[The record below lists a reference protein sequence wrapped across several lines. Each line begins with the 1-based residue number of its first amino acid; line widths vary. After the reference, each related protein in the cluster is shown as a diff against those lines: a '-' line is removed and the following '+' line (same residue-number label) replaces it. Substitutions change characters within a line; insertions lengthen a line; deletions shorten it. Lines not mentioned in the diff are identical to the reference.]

1 MNKIDNVSAKITVS
15 IEENDYK
22 AKVENDL
29 RTVGKKHK
37 IDGFRPGKVPFG
49 ILKKMFGKQVLL
61 DVVNRE
67 TYDALINY
75 IQDNKI
81 NILGEPIVEAV
92 KEVDF
97 DNDVDFSF
105 NFEVGL
111 APEINLNLD
120 KSMTIPYY
128 TIEVDEEMMNSQ
140 CEGLAK
146 RFGKQVEGDV
156 VDEKAL
162 VKGEMVELNADGTVK
177 EGGIN
182 VEKAILSAE
191 HFKSE
196 EEKAKLIGAK
206 LNDKVIFNPAN
217 CCDAN
222 ATELASMLNLDK
234 EVAAEVKS
242 DFELSVSEI
251 IVLKPAE
258 MGQELFDGVFG
269 ADAVKTEEEYLAK
282 VKEMIASQ
290 LVNDSNYR
298 FTVDAEEAL
307 KASVGELELP
317 NEFLKKW
324 LLQQDE
330 NRNPDTIDEDY
341 AQMIPSLQWQ
351 LIKEYVAKTKE
362 VKVEESDVKAIAE
375 MAARQQFAQ
384 YGMTNLPDDILA
396 KYAEEILD
404 NKEYRKNIVDRAVE
418 DKLFAA
424 IKECVT
430 IEEKSVSTKEFNALF
445 EAKA

>member
-1 MNKIDNVSAKITVS
+1 
-15 IEENDYK
+15 
-22 AKVENDL
+22 
-29 RTVGKKHK
+29 
-37 IDGFRPGKVPFG
+37 
-49 ILKKMFGKQVLL
+49 
-61 DVVNRE
+61 
-67 TYDALINY
+67 
-75 IQDNKI
+75 
-81 NILGEPIVEAV
+81 
-92 KEVDF
+92 
-97 DNDVDFSF
+97 
-105 NFEVGL
+105 
-111 APEINLNLD
+111 
-120 KSMTIPYY
+120 
-128 TIEVDEEMMNSQ
+128 
-140 CEGLAK
+140 
-146 RFGKQVEGDV
+146 
-156 VDEKAL
+156 
-162 VKGEMVELNADGTVK
+162 
-177 EGGIN
+177 
-182 VEKAILSAE
+182 
-191 HFKSE
+191 
-196 EEKAKLIGAK
+196 
-206 LNDKVIFNPAN
+206 
-217 CCDAN
+217 
-222 ATELASMLNLDK
+222 
-234 EVAAEVKS
+234 
-242 DFELSVSEI
+242 
-251 IVLKPAE
+251 
-258 MGQELFDGVFG
+258 GQELFDGVFG